1 MSCSLLRGAFGPPFF
16 AKVLKFSP
24 ISIVVAN
31 LSPEATLG
39 TKPKRFKEL
48 DILGKPYT
56 FTWDTDSMPD
66 DSKTDFGETID
77 GYQRVAIN
85 AELIE
90 EKSTDLMLE
99 VTVLHEI
106 CHAVMDA
113 SGQKEVLGNKEEGV
127 VKALEGLHPII
138 CKLVKL
144 GYFKS

>member
-1 MSCSLLRGAFGPPFF
+1 VG
-16 AKVLKFSP
+16 
-24 ISIVVAN
+24 N
-31 LSPEATLG
+31 
-39 TKPKRFKEL
+39 KPKRFKTL

-56 FTWDTDSMPD
+56 FTWDTASMEEGA
-66 DSKTDFGETID
+66 KTDFGETVD
-77 GYQRVAIN
+77 GYQRITIN

-90 EKSTDLMLE
+90 EKSTPLMLE

-106 CHAVMDA
+106 CHGILDA

-127 VKALEGLHPII
+127 VKAIEGLHPII